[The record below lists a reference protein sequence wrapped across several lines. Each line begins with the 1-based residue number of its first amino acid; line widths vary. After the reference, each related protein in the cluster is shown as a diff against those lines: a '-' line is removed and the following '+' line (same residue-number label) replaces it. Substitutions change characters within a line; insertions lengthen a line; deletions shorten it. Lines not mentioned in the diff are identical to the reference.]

1 MSLYKEKSVEMY
13 ISDTLFVRTCE
24 KTNNVHNRQVEMRK
38 THLVKT
44 GIGGW
49 AHHYIPE
56 QARRSDTRIPGV
68 ALLGCILPIQEVNMV
83 TDPVYA

>member
-1 MSLYKEKSVEMY
+1 
-13 ISDTLFVRTCE
+13 
-24 KTNNVHNRQVEMRK
+24 MRK